1 MHRNLLRMASTSML
15 AASALNVLNVS
26 AANAQHHGGDYHG
39 SDFHGRDYHNFF
51 PAERR
56 IWRSGRWEH
65 GRHDNRYAWWWSVGG
80 GWYSYPEPIYPFPT
94 YVPPA
99 VMVQQP
105 PPMPSGLPP
114 AQSWYFCD
122 NPQGYF
128 PYVAACHG
136 PWREFPYV
144 AACNG
149 PWREVPATSQ
159 K

>member
-1 MHRNLLRMASTSML
+1 MHRNLPRLASTAIT
-15 AASALNVLNVS
+15 AAFALNVS
-26 AANAQHHGGDYHG
+26 AANAQHHGGEYHGGRYHG
-39 SDFHGRDYHNFF
+39 SDFHGRDYHHFS
-51 PAERR
+51 PAERG
-56 IWRSGRWEH
+56 IWRGGHWEH
-65 GRHDNRYAWWWSVGG
+65 GWHDNRFAWWWTAGG
-80 GWYSYPEPIYPFPT
+80 GWYFYPEPIYPFPT

-99 VMVQQP
+99 IVVQQP

-122 NPQGYF
+122 NPQGY
-128 PYVAACHG
+128 Y
-136 PWREFPYV
+136 PYV